1 MHRGGEW
8 RDECACQWCAEC
20 GTLSA
25 LARCTAVSVLQSA
38 HKITLAQPI
47 DLTPYFAKII
57 RPPNGVRPRL
67 CTGVESGEM
76 SVLARNVPN
85 VAR

>member
-1 MHRGGEW
+1 MGEEW
-8 RDECACQWCAEC
+8 REECVCQWCADC

-57 RPPNGVRPRL
+57 RPPNGVRPL
-67 CTGVESGEM
+67 WGCGAEAVICWFCG
-76 SVLARNVPN
+76 SVRKAAR
-85 VAR
+85 